1 VEGVVLT
8 TPHTLHAEQVVAAA
22 QAGKHVFVEKPL
34 ALSTADAIR
43 AAAASRQAGIVL
55 AVGHHRRR
63 QGANRR
69 LKAIL
74 HANGLGVPLHA
85 EGNLSAWAP
94 AEYQSGSWRARRSE
108 SPVGGMAGMGIHH
121 VDTLQYLLG
130 PIVRV
135 MAMSKRLA
143 ATVDLDDTTAALFEF
158 RRGPLGSL
166 GTCLVA
172 PRVLYL
178 NVYGTEANAFSEGEG
193 EKLFLQSAGQADRI
207 PVPIQPVDA
216 LQEEMEDFAR
226 AVRKEGTYEVSP
238 DDAIRAVAVC
248 EAIMRSSETGQSQDV
263 SQFPSAE

>member
-1 VEGVVLT
+1 
-8 TPHTLHAEQVVAAA
+8 
-22 QAGKHVFVEKPL
+22 
-34 ALSTADAIR
+34 
-43 AAAASRQAGIVL
+43 
-55 AVGHHRRR
+55 
-63 QGANRR
+63 
-69 LKAIL
+69 
-74 HANGLGVPLHA
+74 
-85 EGNLSAWAP
+85 
-94 AEYQSGSWRARRSE
+94 
-108 SPVGGMAGMGIHH
+108 MAGMGIHH

-226 AVRKEGTYEVSP
+226 AVREEGTYEVSP